1 MFLQSLVEIIKRA
14 QERHPSFSKRLAEAE
29 ALGRW
34 RVAVGEVIAKHSKAI
49 RVKEGVLWVEVEHPL
64 WRSELH
70 YRKQQILDI
79 LNGKTP
85 CARKG
90 LTPPQSVIQDIIYI
104 EPKRALSSAPST
116 TKPNPTATQTFNQRW
131 KRF

>member
-1 MFLQSLVEIIKRA
+1 MQMHSLLEIIKKA
-14 QERHPSFSKRLAEAE
+14 QKKHPAFAMRMAEAE

-34 RVAVGEVIAKHSKAI
+34 EVAVGDLIAKHSRAI
-49 RVKEGVLWVEVEHPL
+49 RVQSSVLWVEVEHPI

-85 CARKG
+85 CAQKG
-90 LTPPQSVIQDIIYI
+90 L
-104 EPKRALSSAPST
+104 SAPT
-116 TKPNPTATQTFNQRW
+116 EILKDIHYIDPKPKQ
-131 KRF
+131 